1 MQRSDGIADLAAA
14 LVKAHAE
21 INGVVKSAT
30 NPFFKS
36 KYATLDN
43 VVDAVKPPLLKQG
56 IVVVQGVQDA
66 ENGVAVETML
76 LHSSGQWI
84 SSTLRLPASKED
96 AQGYGSAISYGRRY
110 GLMAICGVPAEDDDG
125 NAATATAGQ
134 SKGHSAS
141 DGAFASLG
149 KEEQAEAKEVAAT
162 IVELWMDGK
171 EHGAYE
177 QFYEANL
184 SNDMKIGIWELLRP
198 NSKVRNGIKK
208 IADANKETANA

>member
-1 MQRSDGIADLAAA
+1 LNRSESGIDQLAAA
-14 LVKAHAE
+14 LVAAHAE
-21 INGVVKSAT
+21 IKGVVKSAT

-36 KYATLDN
+36 KYAPLDA

-66 ENGVAVETML
+66 EIGVAIETML

-125 NAATATAGQ
+125 NAAAATAPTSRITPVAG
-134 SKGHSAS
+134 
-141 DGAFASLG
+141 SLALLE
-149 KEEQAEAKEVAAT
+149 KEEQEKAKQVANS
-162 IVELWMDGK
+162 IVDFWNNGEEFK
-171 EHGAYE
+171 AYE
-177 QFYEANL
+177 SFYDSGL
-184 SNDMKIGIWELLRP
+184 SNEMQLGVWEILQPHSKI
-198 NSKVRNGIKK
+198 RNKLKAMHKEPKK
-208 IADANKETANA
+208 AA

>member
-1 MQRSDGIADLAAA
+1 MNKSDGIADLAAA

-43 VVDAVKPPLLKQG
+43 VVDAVKPPLLKHG

-66 ENGVAVETML
+66 ESGVAVETML

-125 NAATATAGQ
+125 NAAAATVEATDDTRKAGSGAMHRVKPARRNVITDTATQVKDALRE
-134 SKGHSAS
+134 
-141 DGAFASLG
+141 DRDFDAFALC
-149 KEEQAEAKEVAAT
+149 ET
-162 IVELWMDGK
+162 IDDADEKVYLWSFFD
-171 EHGAYE
+171 
-177 QFYEANL
+177 
-184 SNDMKIGIWELLRP
+184 
-198 NSKVRNGIKK
+198 SKQRSRIKK
-208 IADANKETANA
+208 QSEASKETA